1 VVSLDR
7 EANKVSVVMPEETF
21 LSQLKISSFV
31 ECKKNS
37 VTVSAVCRSKGEMK
51 PPTASYGYNVS

>member
-1 VVSLDR
+1 MVSLDR

-21 LSQLKISSFV
+21 LSQLKLSSFV

-37 VTVSAVCRSKGEMK
+37 VPVSAVCGSKVK
-51 PPTASYGYNVS
+51 